1 MRELSLHI
9 LDLAQNSIEAGAH
22 NVIIEINENENGFF
36 VFRIS
41 DDGHGMSEEMVQK
54 IRDPFVTTRT
64 TRKVGMGIPFMDM
77 VTKQCGGHLLIQSRK
92 GKGTVVEAAFAKDNI
107 DRPPLGD
114 IVSSIK
120 VLLVGTPYLE
130 LKFIYK
136 IGTSGFDIDTRVI
149 RSLLGDEADFTRPEV
164 YTWLEEYL
172 KQEIS
177 QLGVSRRYK
186 MKTLEDLKALREKL
200 KADMKVRQNDGT
212 KIIIGM
218 GTCGIAAGAR
228 EVMSAVLNELAVRK
242 LNDVQVQQTGCI
254 GMCEKEVLVD
264 IVRPGEPRIT
274 YGKVKPED
282 VKKIIAEHV
291 VNGRIVEE
299 MVVGKIM
306 QD

>member
-1 MRELSLHI
+1 
-9 LDLAQNSIEAGAH
+9 
-22 NVIIEINENENGFF
+22 
-36 VFRIS
+36 
-41 DDGHGMSEEMVQK
+41 
-54 IRDPFVTTRT
+54 
-64 TRKVGMGIPFMDM
+64 
-77 VTKQCGGHLLIQSRK
+77 
-92 GKGTVVEAAFAKDNI
+92 
-107 DRPPLGD
+107 
-114 IVSSIK
+114 
-120 VLLVGTPYLE
+120 
-130 LKFIYK
+130 
-136 IGTSGFDIDTRVI
+136 
-149 RSLLGDEADFTRPEV
+149 
-164 YTWLEEYL
+164 
-172 KQEIS
+172 
-177 QLGVSRRYK
+177 

-299 MVVGKIM
+299 MVVGKLCKTDLINLEGNHM
-306 QD
+306 QHIRAHVLICGGTGCKSAGSKEVQLAFSRAIEAKG